1 MAITEIRR
9 DQVKGDNIMR
19 KKIAIIAFISALVL
33 TGCGSVTQS
42 ANIPEAT
49 TSVTTTAEPTTEAT
63 TVAEEYK
70 LIGKKAEGSDVLV
83 ADLENK
89 TDKEIVSFTVKAET
103 EEEYPE
109 NMLEEKDSFAKDEKR
124 TLYYVP
130 KKVSDITY
138 GESDKIAT
146 LQYSVKIEFAD
157 KTEAVLH
164 NFPFDDIDKLAEIR
178 FEDGIAFIKY
188 TSKSTKEKVDTKK
201 AEEMAAI
208 LPESTE
214 AIHELDPDANN
225 NIDASYV
232 EETTYAPAQQ
242 QAPATQTPD
251 TGCGSGF
258 ATNPDT
264 GCGSGFATNPDTGCG
279 SGFATN
285 PDAGCGSGFATNPN
299 AGCGSG
305 FATNPDA
312 GCGSGF
318 VTNN

>member
-1 MAITEIRR
+1 
-9 DQVKGDNIMR
+9 MR

-33 TGCGSVTQS
+33 TGCGNVTQ
-42 ANIPEAT
+42 AAQIPEAT
-49 TSVTTTAEPTTEAT
+49 TVATTTAEATTEAT
-63 TVAEEYK
+63 TAAEEYK
-70 LIGKKAEGSDVLV
+70 LIGKKAEGSDVLI

-103 EEEYPE
+103 EKDYPE
-109 NMLEEKDSFAKDEKR
+109 NRLEDKDTFDKNEKR

-130 KKVSDITY
+130 KKVSDVSY
-138 GESDKIAT
+138 GDSEKVAT

-164 NFPFDDIDKLAEIR
+164 NFPFDDIDKIAELHL
-178 FEDGIAFIKY
+178 EDGITFIKY
-188 TSKSTKEKVDTKK
+188 TSKTTKEKVDTKA
-201 AEEMAAI
+201 AEEMTAT
-208 LPESTE
+208 LPETTE

-232 EETTYAPAQQ
+232 EETTYAPVQQ
-242 QAPATQTPD
+242 QAPAAQT
-251 TGCGSGF
+251 
-258 ATNPDT
+258 
-264 GCGSGFATNPDTGCG
+264 PDTGCG

-285 PDAGCGSGFATNPN
+285 PDAGCGSGFATNPD

>member
-1 MAITEIRR
+1 
-9 DQVKGDNIMR
+9 MR
-19 KKIAIIAFISALVL
+19 KKIAILAFISALVL
-33 TGCGSVTQS
+33 TGCGNVTQA
-42 ANIPEAT
+42 ANVPETT

-63 TVAEEYK
+63 TAAEEYK
-70 LIGKKAEGSDVLV
+70 LIGKKATGSDVFV
-83 ADLENK
+83 ANLENK

-103 EEEYPE
+103 EEKYPE
-109 NMLEEKDSFAKDEKR
+109 NMLEEKDTFAKNEKR

-130 KKVSDITY
+130 KKVSDVSY
-138 GESDKIAT
+138 GDSDKVAT

-157 KTEAVLH
+157 KSEAVLH
-164 NFPFDDIDKLAEIR
+164 NFPFDDIDKIAEIHL
-178 FEDGIAFIKY
+178 EDGITFIKY
-188 TSKSTKEKVDTKK
+188 TSKTTKEKVDTKS
-201 AEEMAAI
+201 AEEMTAM

-232 EETTYAPAQQ
+232 EETTYAPVQQ
-242 QAPATQTPD
+242 QAPAVQTPD
-251 TGCGSGF
+251 NGCGNGF
-258 ATNPDT
+258 VTNPDN
-264 GCGSGFATNPDTGCG
+264 GCGNGFVTNPDTGCG

-285 PDAGCGSGFATNPN
+285 PDAGCGSGFATNPD

-318 VTNN
+318 AANPDAGCGSGFVTNN